1 MFSPIEI
8 GTRISSARSIKSMT
22 LEEVASKVGVA
33 KSTIMRY
40 EKGTIEKIKLPVIES
55 IAHALDVDP
64 NWLIGNTDTPYSSQQ
79 NEPVTTEDGNGLDS
93 ELLKRLMS
101 LTPDEAAKVDAF
113 VQGLLASRSG
123 KTSLPETKRQ

>member
-33 KSTIMRY
+33 KSTILRY

-79 NEPVTTEDGNGLDS
+79 NEPVTNDGNGLRA
-93 ELLKRLMS
+93 EVFKRLMS
-101 LTPDEAAKVDAF
+101 LTPEEIEKVDAF
-113 VQGLLASRSG
+113 VQGLLASRS
-123 KTSLPETKRQ
+123 K